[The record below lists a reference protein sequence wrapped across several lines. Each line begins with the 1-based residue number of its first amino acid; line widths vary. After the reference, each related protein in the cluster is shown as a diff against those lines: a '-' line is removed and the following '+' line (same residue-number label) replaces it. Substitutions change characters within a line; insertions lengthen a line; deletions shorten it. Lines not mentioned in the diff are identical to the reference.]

1 MRYFELDYTT
11 MQEYVINS
19 LLINNDF
26 LYLADLKEE
35 FFADKYNEL
44 ASAIIKKIKS
54 GEKVTLSSM
63 FPIISKL
70 KLDNVID
77 NINGAFTENE
87 YISAVE
93 SLRSYYHLKSLK
105 NLLRKYIAHIDEQS
119 LPDLNIVSDLI
130 TKLEDIQKQETKELV
145 VEVREI
151 EDEVEKA
158 LQELINNETKNGIQT
173 GLENFDRV
181 VGGLKNGFIYGI
193 AGRTHMGKTEVGL
206 ELALRALEQGK
217 KVLYFNFEQQGKDIA
232 KLLSIKKAGF
242 SYTEFDSANLDVFK
256 VIIDAKDWLVN
267 QNFILAKKV
276 CTDFEIISTIKKLK
290 MQNRIDIVFIDYL
303 GLILLNNYPSY
314 MTRYEK
320 IAEVSK
326 NLKRVAIELNIPVV
340 VMIQINREVEKLKDK
355 RPLMS
360 HLRDSG
366 QIEQDLD
373 CIMLLY
379 RPNYYDKS
387 LPDFLEINVAKN
399 RVTHR
404 TGKIFFTLENGRL
417 KPANVSINV

>member
-1 MRYFELDYTT
+1 MKYFEFDYST

-19 LLINNDF
+19 LLVNNEF
-26 LYLADLKEE
+26 LYLVDLKKEY
-35 FFADKYNEL
+35 FTGKYHKL
-44 ASAIIKKIKS
+44 ASVIIEKIKS
-54 GEKVTLSSM
+54 GETVSLSSM
-63 FPIISKL
+63 APVIIKL
-70 KLDNVID
+70 KLENVID
-77 NINGAFTENE
+77 NVNGAFSENE

-93 SLRSYYHLKSLK
+93 SLRAFYQLKSVK
-105 NLLRKYIAHIDEQS
+105 NLLEKYIAHIDRQLVPEM
-119 LPDLNIVSDLI
+119 DIVSDLI
-130 TKLEDIQKQETKELV
+130 LKLENMQEQETKQLV
-145 VEVREI
+145 VDIKEI
-151 EDEVEKA
+151 EDEIETA
-158 LQELINNETKNGIQT
+158 LQELVDNETKIGVQT

-193 AGRTHMGKTEVGL
+193 AGRTHMGKTEFGL

-256 VIIDAKDWLVN
+256 VFDAKDWLVN
-267 QNFILAKKV
+267 QNFILTKKV

-290 MQNRIDIVFIDYL
+290 IQNKIDIVFIDYL
-303 GLILLNNYPSY
+303 GLISLSNYPSY
-314 MTRYEK
+314 MTRHEK
-320 IAEVSK
+320 MAEVSK
-326 NLKRVAIELNIPVV
+326 NLKKAAIEMNIPIV

-387 LPDFLEINVAKN
+387 LPDFLEVNVAKN

-404 TGKIFFTLENGRL
+404 TGKIFFTLEHGRL
-417 KPANVSINV
+417 EPANVAIEA